1 MNSFTASR
9 QTVDVVATLACLQRL
24 LEFLDDLIE
33 TSTIVCLD
41 LSSDRAQMKF
51 VLILPCPPL
60 QRFQDSLELRLAALL
75 FYEKSLDLSLV
86 HELPVV
92 IVPSQ
97 VFAYSA
103 LFSYE
108 LSCISR
114 MAGIIAR

>member
-1 MNSFTASR
+1 M
-9 QTVDVVATLACLQRL
+9 
-24 LEFLDDLIE
+24 
-33 TSTIVCLD
+33 
-41 LSSDRAQMKF
+41 
-51 VLILPCPPL
+51 LILPCSSL

-92 IVPSQ
+92 VVPSQ

-108 LSCISR
+108 LACISR